1 MVFSPQ
7 GVEGLIVVQLEAV
20 LGQGH
25 CGNGQDTERAGVEG
39 L

>member
-7 GVEGLIVVQLEAV
+7 GVLIVVQLEAV

-25 CGNGQDTERAGVEG
+25 CRNGQDMERAGMEG